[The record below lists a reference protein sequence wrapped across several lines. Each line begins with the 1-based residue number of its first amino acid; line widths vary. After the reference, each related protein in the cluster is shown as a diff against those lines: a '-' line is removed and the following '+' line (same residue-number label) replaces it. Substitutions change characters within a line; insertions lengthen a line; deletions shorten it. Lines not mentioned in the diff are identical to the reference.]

1 MRGGV
6 FVSAVLLAG
15 WAAAA
20 NAAPI
25 GDERA
30 ISGHID
36 QAAIEDGRIGIEELI
51 DAGRTWFEAKFTRL
65 DGAGR
70 PASTGA
76 IVPTPAEP
84 GGTPLFFRTAGAD
97 SNGCSG
103 CHNSPDVG
111 GAGEFVANAFVSEGF
126 ADADFDTVD
135 PQFSNERG
143 TTHLFGSGLIELLA
157 REMTHDLRAQ
167 RDTARARAQKDG
179 APVTVA
185 LSSKGVSFGELTVQ
199 PDGFV
204 DVAALDG
211 VDQDL
216 IVRPFSQKG
225 VFVSLRQF
233 TVNAFNAHHGIQAD
247 ERFGKRFTGTDDFDK
262 DGVEG
267 EASTGDI
274 TAAVVFQ
281 ATLEPPR
288 QVLPKD
294 EERRA
299 AVADGEAL
307 FEQVGCAECHV
318 PALPLDSTVFTEPN
332 PFNPAGNLRQGD
344 VARVLKIDLAKL
356 SEAAG
361 LKRDEQGRLLVPA
374 FTDLK
379 RHVIADDER
388 PHFANELLSQRFV
401 ERDQFL
407 TSRLWGVGSSAP
419 YGHRGDLTTLDEA
432 IVNHGGAAAESRSA
446 YEALADLDRRRI
458 VEFLLSL
465 RIGTETPR

>member
-6 FVSAVLLAG
+6 FVSAVVLAG
-15 WAAAA
+15 WTAAV

-36 QAAIEDGRIGIEELI
+36 QAAIDDGRIGIGELI

-76 IVPTPAEP
+76 IVPTPVEP

-157 REMTHDLRAQ
+157 REMTRDLRSQ
-167 RDTARARAQKDG
+167 RDAARARAQKDG
-179 APVTVA
+179 VPVTVA
-185 LSSKGVSFGELTVQ
+185 LASKGVSFGKLTVQ
-199 PDGFV
+199 ADGFV
-204 DVAALDG
+204 DVSALDG

-233 TVNAFNAHHGIQAD
+233 TVNAFNAHHGIQAV
-247 ERFGKRFTGTDDFDK
+247 ERFGKRFTGTDDFDE
-262 DGVEG
+262 DGVGG
-267 EASTGDI
+267 EASAGDI

-288 QVLPKD
+288 QVLPEGEK
-294 EERRA
+294 RRA

-307 FEQVGCAECHV
+307 FEQVGCAECHI

-344 VARVLKIDLAKL
+344 VARPLKIDLAKL

-379 RHVIADDER
+379 RHVIADDDR

-407 TSRLWGVGSSAP
+407 TARLWGVGSSAP

-432 IVNHGGAAAESRSA
+432 IVNHGGAAADSRSA
-446 YEALADLDRRRI
+446 YESLPDLDRRRI

-465 RIGTETPR
+465 RIGSETPR

>member
-1 MRGGV
+1 MRGGLC
-6 FVSAVLLAG
+6 VSAVMLAF
-15 WAAAA
+15 WAAAST
-20 NAAPI
+20 AAPI

-30 ISGHID
+30 IAGHID
-36 QAAIEDGRIGIEELI
+36 QAAIDDGRTGIEELI
-51 DAGRTWFEAKFTRL
+51 EAGRTWFEAKFTRF

-76 IVPTPAEP
+76 IVPTSAEP
-84 GGTPLFFRTAGAD
+84 GGTPIFFRTAGAD

-103 CHNSPDVG
+103 CHNSPETG

-126 ADADFDTVD
+126 SDADFDTVD

-157 REMTHDLRAQ
+157 REMTVDLRSQ
-167 RDTARARAQKDG
+167 RNAARARAQTDG
-179 APVTVA
+179 APVTVSLA
-185 LSSKGVSFGELTVQ
+185 SKGVPFGELTVHA
-199 PDGFV
+199 DGFA
-204 DVAALDG
+204 DVSGLDG

-225 VFVSLRQF
+225 VFVSIRQF
-233 TVNAFNAHHGIQAD
+233 TVNAFNAHHGIQAS
-247 ERFGKRFTGTDDFDK
+247 ERYGARYTGTDDFDD
-262 DGVEG
+262 DGVAN
-267 EASTGDI
+267 EASPGDI

-281 ATLEPPR
+281 ATLPPPG
-288 QVLPKD
+288 QVLPSD
-294 EERRA
+294 DERRE
-299 AVADGEAL
+299 AVAAGSEL
-307 FEQVGCAECHV
+307 FDQVGCAECHV
-318 PALPLDSTVFTEPN
+318 PALPLEQTVFAEPN

-344 VARVLKIDLAKL
+344 VAKPLRIDLAKL

-361 LKRDEQGRLLVPA
+361 LKRDAKGRLLVPA

-407 TSRLWGVGSSAP
+407 TARLWGLGSSAP
-419 YGHRGDLTTLDEA
+419 YGHRGDLTTIDEA
-432 IVNHGGAAAESRSA
+432 IVNHGGAAAESRIA
-446 YEALADLDRRRI
+446 YEALQDLDRRRI

-465 RIGTETPR
+465 RIGSETPR